1 MQNKQ
6 NIKSIKVILPQDMTA
21 NEITNEIDEIEK

>member
-6 NIKSIKVILPQDMTA
+6 NIKSIKVILPQDMRA